1 MGEILTIESDPE
13 NVSYDK
19 FIMKFMSTEEDT
31 VGHIPQ
37 HLSEICFRFLEDGGQ
52 MNAEVIGKRFNSGDG
67 LGVQVPVEL
76 RFVGNKRYLKNLRR
90 RLCLA
95 IEAEH
100 TRRTNLKP
108 KLPSDIELKAS
119 D

>member
-1 MGEILTIESDPE
+1 
-13 NVSYDK
+13 
-19 FIMKFMSTEEDT
+19 MKFVSTEEDT

-37 HLSEICFRFLEDGGQ
+37 HLSEVCFRFVEKMVIGGQ
-52 MNAEVIGKRFNSGDG
+52 IDAEVIGKRFNSGDG

-76 RFVGNKRYLKNLRR
+76 SFVGNKKYLKNLRR
-90 RLCLA
+90 RLCPA
-95 IEAEH
+95 IQAEH
-100 TRRTNLKP
+100 TRKPNLKL